1 LKYIKEFD
9 ECNLAKSDAVLIIG
23 KAKDLRA
30 IQQDKLES
38 VMKQV
43 EMPKQ
48 VFGVR
53 KKAQINSFPCRIKFQ
68 SG

>member
-9 ECNLAKSDAVLIIG
+9 EFKLEKADSVLIVG
-23 KAKDLRA
+23 KAKDLNA
-30 IQQDKLES
+30 IRLEKLEN

-48 VFGVR
+48 VLNAKRGR
-53 KKAQINSFPCRIKFQ
+53 TWKKKALIFTLI
-68 SG
+68 